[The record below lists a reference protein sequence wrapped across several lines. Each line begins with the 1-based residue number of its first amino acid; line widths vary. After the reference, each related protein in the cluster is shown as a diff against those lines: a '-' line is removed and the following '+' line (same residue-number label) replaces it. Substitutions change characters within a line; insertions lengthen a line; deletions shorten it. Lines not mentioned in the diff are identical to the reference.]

1 MREQGIAMIP
11 SLGNYLENLKQFVD
25 DTFMFALPDKIGYK
39 VNQLNL
45 LNGNIQFTIEMK
57 EGNKLAFLDE
67 MVFRNIKDT
76 INTKV

>member
-1 MREQGIAMIP
+1 MIP

-57 EGNKLAFLDE
+57 EGNKLAFLDA